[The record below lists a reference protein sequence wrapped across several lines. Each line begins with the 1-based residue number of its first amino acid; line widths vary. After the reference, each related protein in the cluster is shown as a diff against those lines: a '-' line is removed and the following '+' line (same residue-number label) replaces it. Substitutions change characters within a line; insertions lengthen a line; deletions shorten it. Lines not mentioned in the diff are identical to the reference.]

1 MNNQNENYIL
11 ILKESLEKK
20 KHILETLLDL
30 NERQKNAV
38 SGVNFDAE
46 MFEEVVE
53 EKERYIEQIEE
64 LDRGF
69 QSVYDHVKEA
79 LNGNRERYK
88 TEIGELK
95 RLIAEVTEKS
105 MEMQISEKRNE
116 QLVYSKIAQE
126 RKKIHQSRT
135 ASRVASDYYK
145 SMSKVNVI
153 DPQFLDKKK

>member
-1 MNNQNENYIL
+1 MDGQSENYIL
-11 ILKESLEKK
+11 ILKDSLKKKQMILEK
-20 KHILETLLDL
+20 LLKL

-38 SGVNFDAE
+38 SGINFDSE
-46 MFEEVVE
+46 EFEAVVE
-53 EKERYIEQIEE
+53 EKDKYIEQIDE

-69 QSVYDHVKEA
+69 QNIYEHVKLE
-79 LNGNRERYK
+79 LSDNREKYK
-88 TEIGELK
+88 KEIEELK
-95 RLIAEVTEKS
+95 QLISDVTEKS
-105 MEMQISEKRNE
+105 MEVQISEKRNE
-116 QLVYSKIAQE
+116 KLVYTKIADE

>member
-11 ILKESLEKK
+11 ILKDSLEKK
-20 KHILETLLDL
+20 KGILDKILEL
-30 NERQKNAV
+30 NERQKKSV
-38 SGVNFDAE
+38 SGVNFDSDE
-46 MFEEVVE
+46 FEIVVE
-53 EKERYIEQIEE
+53 EKDRCIEQIEE

-69 QSVYDHVKEA
+69 QNVYEHVREV
-79 LNGNRERYK
+79 LSGNKDKYRGDIEK
-88 TEIGELK
+88 LK
-95 RLIAEVTEKS
+95 QLISDVTEKS
-105 MEMQISEKRNE
+105 MEVQISEKRNE
-116 QLVYSKIAQE
+116 KLVYTKIADE